1 MTTGLVVVHSALI
14 LTAFL
19 VMLNGCLRGSAKAGI
34 DAVLSVVWLGLL
46 GAVLIIFGWQ
56 SAVLGLALSF
66 VYAAGTRPIA
76 RSLARRMLGYRT
88 TLSSDLTAQTD
99 YSVAGMFRRGKETD
113 ERLLIIACR
122 PDVAKVLA
130 QNRLAAHD
138 LVDQYWFMMA
148 AGLGDLSWEI
158 IASPTDLQRLLDLRR
173 RGVPALEIAVQLMR

>member
-66 VYAAGTRPIA
+66 VYAASTRPIA

-113 ERLLIIACR
+113 ERLEFPA
-122 PDVAKVLA
+122 VATGNVGANHTVVLS
-130 QNRLAAHD
+130 R
-138 LVDQYWFMMA
+138 
-148 AGLGDLSWEI
+148 I
-158 IASPTDLQRLLDLRR
+158 
-173 RGVPALEIAVQLMR
+173 ALEKHLKSG

>member
-1 MTTGLVVVHSALI
+1 FFFSSRRRHTRSTRDWSSDVCSSDLTTGLVVVHSALI

-76 RSLARRMLGYRT
+76 RSLARRMLGYR
-88 TLSSDLTAQTD
+88 
-99 YSVAGMFRRGKETD
+99 
-113 ERLLIIACR
+113 
-122 PDVAKVLA
+122 
-130 QNRLAAHD
+130 
-138 LVDQYWFMMA
+138 
-148 AGLGDLSWEI
+148 
-158 IASPTDLQRLLDLRR
+158 
-173 RGVPALEIAVQLMR
+173 

>member
-88 TLSSDLTAQTD
+88 TLSSDLTAHRSVLVYDGCRTRRPLMGDNRVTD
-99 YSVAGMFRRGKETD
+99 
-113 ERLLIIACR
+113 
-122 PDVAKVLA
+122 
-130 QNRLAAHD
+130 
-138 LVDQYWFMMA
+138 
-148 AGLGDLSWEI
+148 
-158 IASPTDLQRLLDLRR
+158 
-173 RGVPALEIAVQLMR
+173 